1 MSLPNFFGLDI
12 GNTSIKI
19 VQIKDQISKK
29 PKIIK
34 IGSIETPLGAYGN
47 SDQNAKKSI
56 ADAIKELVD
65 QLKLDTKKV
74 VTGVSERDV
83 FSAKVKFVYE
93 DEKDIEESV
102 YWAISKILPVPIDT
116 VRHDYLPISIIES
129 NGKKEMEA
137 LAVSVEKKKSDHY
150 AEIIELAN
158 LIPVALETEGIALVR
173 AVSRTLGIVPNQGS
187 LVIDIGSDSTSLCI
201 VKGKNLVYSTSIPT
215 GSDVITRAISQAFS
229 LDSVQA
235 EEYKKTYG
243 INEKFFEGKIANI
256 IKPVVDTLLIDV
268 NRAIQF
274 FKQDQANTNLTT
286 IKLLGE
292 SSVMPGL
299 VPYITKYL
307 GVSVEIADPFFGLEY
322 SKDVP
327 DNKHAFAVAV
337 GLALKNDLE
346 K

>member
-19 VQIKDQISKK
+19 VQIKDQNSSK
-29 PKIIK
+29 PKILK
-34 IGSIETPLGAYGN
+34 IGSIQTPTGAYGN
-47 SDQNAKKSI
+47 SEDSAKKNI
-56 ADAIKELVD
+56 AEAIKELVD

-83 FSAKVKFVYE
+83 FSARVKFIYE
-93 DEKDIEESV
+93 NEKDIEESA

-116 VRHDYLPISIIES
+116 VRHDYLPISITEHE
-129 NGKKEMEA
+129 GKKEMEA

-158 LIPVALETEGIALVR
+158 LTPLALETEGIALVR
-173 AVSRTLGIVPNQGS
+173 ALSRTLGIVPNQGS
-187 LVIDIGSDSTSLCI
+187 LVIDIGSDSSSVCI
-201 VKGKNLVYSTSIPT
+201 VKGRNLVYSTSIPT
-215 GSDVITRAISQAFS
+215 GSDVITRSIAQAFS

-243 INEKFFEGKIANI
+243 INEKYFEGKIANV
-256 IKPVVDTLLIDV
+256 IKPVIDALLIDI
-268 NRAIQF
+268 NRALQF
-274 FKQDQANTNLTT
+274 FKQDQPNASITS

-292 SSVMPGL
+292 SSAMPGL
-299 VPYITKYL
+299 VPYITRYL
-307 GVSVEIADPFFGLEY
+307 GVAVEIADPLFGLDL
-322 SKDVP
+322 SKSTI
-327 DNKHAFAVAV
+327 DNKQVYAVAC
-337 GLALKNDLE
+337 GLALKNDLD